1 MIQFRLDDVPRGDCG
16 LQCFREYAFEVDSG
30 KSCRSKLRQN
40 SANVFFNDAP
50 CLSFCKY
57 FWRACQAGCQRRSGH
72 TASTNSYPQVFV
84 SVSVD
89 RAEALH
95 PARAVLARTTAR
107 ITADRFAMRKA
118 PPIAHCPFDQRYRQ
132 RA

>member
-57 FWRACQAGCQRRSGH
+57 LARVPGGLPAKERPHRLDQH
-72 TASTNSYPQVFV
+72 YPQVFG

-118 PPIAHCPFDQRYRQ
+118 PPIAHFPCEQRYRQ